1 MKDLEYEFYDNE
13 KKWDFDEFE
22 ITEEFLTNWDM
33 YEILNKNSNQESK
46 ILDLGTGGGENVI
59 KHFPNVKE
67 ILATDYSKGMIETAK
82 KNLEISKRK
91 NIEFRLMNNLDMD
104 TKDEYFDIVV
114 ARHTVT
120 DPKQIYKTLKK
131 GGLLIIR
138 GVDKLDCWD
147 LKRLFGYGQGYND
160 IKPESQVD
168 YESVLDANFK
178 DVELV
183 PIYTREYFKDKETF
197 INFLKRVPILEYSN
211 IKDFDLEKIDEYVKN
226 NTKNKQIILRRQYY
240 GITARK

>member
-104 TKDEYFDIVV
+104 TKSEYFDIVV
-114 ARHTVT
+114 ARHTIT

-147 LKRLFGYGQGYND
+147 LKRIFGYGQGYND
-160 IKPESQVD
+160 IKPQSQVD
-168 YESVLDANFK
+168 YEAVLDANFK

-183 PIYTREYFKDKETF
+183 PIYIREYYKDKETL
-197 INFLKRVPILEYSN
+197 INFLKRVPILDYSN
-211 IKDFDLEKIDEYVKN
+211 IKNFDLDKIDEYVKN

>member
-22 ITEEFLTNWDM
+22 IKEEHLTNWDM
-33 YEILNKNSNQESK
+33 YEILKKNSNKESK
-46 ILDLGTGGGENVI
+46 ILDLGTGGGEKVI
-59 KHFPNVKE
+59 KYFPEVKE